1 MISFRPPPILPAGT
15 CFPPTVNRLSIQ
27 SQLAPRCPQDRQ
39 CPQRENSSKQ
49 DAMAL
54 IPSDNSGTPLRRFS
68 QFRGG
73 GLSPW
78 DSQLPPRRSPPAS
91 VGRSPSPSSNCG
103 CPGAPNMSP
112 DVRGG
117 PPAVRIP
124 TPPILSAIP
133 ANKGGEGQLRV
144 ILLCGVSNLPPAT
157 GQGHRRPSLGGYQ
170 AGVRAETPPPPD
182 TTGRRGE
189 REPPCCSDQGKASAA
204 PSTPRDAKQRLEE
217 TGSANP
223 GREGEKRSCDI
234 NPVATL
240 VKQEF
245 LIDTFSIAPDIP
257 TNLEI
262 TNKVVATPAPSRMGV
277 DVERDGGVRVHRR
290 GGP

>member
-103 CPGAPNMSP
+103 CPGAPNMSRMP
-112 DVRGG
+112 GVGHLQSAFQPHQSSPPFLRTREGRDSCELSCSVGSRTYPQPRGRG
-117 PPAVRIP
+117 TVDLLLGATRQESVQRPLLPQTLPGGGANASPLAVLTR
-124 TPPILSAIP
+124 
-133 ANKGGEGQLRV
+133 
-144 ILLCGVSNLPPAT
+144 
-157 GQGHRRPSLGGYQ
+157 
-170 AGVRAETPPPPD
+170 
-182 TTGRRGE
+182 GRRVLPHQRSE
-189 REPPCCSDQGKASAA
+189 MQNSAWRRQVLL
-204 PSTPRDAKQRLEE
+204 TQEGRAKR
-217 TGSANP
+217 GA
-223 GREGEKRSCDI
+223 
-234 NPVATL
+234 ATL